1 MKSVSD
7 SILRRIRAKRHGWV
21 FTPKDFIDMA
31 PRNTIG
37 ITLYRLVKKG
47 IIRKLS
53 HGIYDFPVQ
62 HPKLGTLAPN
72 PDAVAKAIATKKG
85 NTIQPSGA
93 ALANLLGF
101 DMQVPAKSTYITSGN
116 STRRKISNYPITLI
130 HSKYINNK
138 IPFST
143 NSIRV
148 INALHHLGKNNITD
162 DIIIKS
168 QKILSS
174 KDKLQLKKNLKQFPD
189 WMASYILK
197 IIRNTDERNSQQT
210 P

>member
-1 MKSVSD
+1 MKSVSN
-7 SILRRIRAKRHGWV
+7 SILRRIRAKQHGWV
-21 FTPKDFIDMA
+21 FTPKDFIDLA

-62 HPKLGTLAPN
+62 HPKLGTLSPS
-72 PDAVAKAIATKKG
+72 PDAVAKAMAAKKG
-85 NTIQPSGA
+85 NTIQPNGA

-101 DMQVPAKSTYITSGN
+101 DLQVPTKLKYITTGN
-116 STRRKISNYPITLI
+116 SVQRTVLNHPTLFI

-148 INALHHLGKNNITD
+148 INALNHLGKNNITD
-162 DIIIKS
+162 DIIEKS
-168 QKILSS
+168 QKILSQ

-189 WMASYILK
+189 WLVYYILK
-197 IIRNTDERNSQQT
+197 IIKNTDE
-210 P
+210 